1 MCKPPVTLQHRLLGP
16 GSRALCVSM
25 LSVWWWV
32 AVPLYDSLGESAV
45 EYTVGHSETSLIF
58 ADGPKLAMLSKAAAG
73 ISKTVKTIAYWGDAP
88 AGAVPAIEKEAR
100 PTCLVDNVLLLAP

>member
-1 MCKPPVTLQHRLLGP
+1 MGTVLLGT
-16 GSRALCVSM
+16 LCPM
-25 LSVWWWV
+25 LSAWCWA

-45 EYTVGHSETSLIF
+45 EYTVGHSETTLIF

-88 AGAVPAIEKEAR
+88 AGAVSAIEKEAR
-100 PTCLVDNVLLLAP
+100 PACLFNNVLQLAP